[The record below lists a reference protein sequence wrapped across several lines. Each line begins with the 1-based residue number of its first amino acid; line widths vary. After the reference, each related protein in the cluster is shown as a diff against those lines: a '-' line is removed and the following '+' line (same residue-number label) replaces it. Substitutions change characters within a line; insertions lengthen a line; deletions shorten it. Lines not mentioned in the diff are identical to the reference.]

1 MKKLLGLDKK
11 TSVKL
16 GIWLILLV
24 LCGVFS
30 AVVWNGANNTLHT
43 LDTVSPNVLG
53 DTPISLSP
61 GSVLKQEFVIRG
73 RIGGLWTHL
82 HLDVSAS
89 EDYQGSVSVRLLNRE
104 TGEELLAGEWSQS
117 QLRETSTITLES
129 PESFYMQSGKYFV
142 IEITNHSDT
151 DPVLLYCNQDL
162 QTGRLQV
169 DDVSQNGFLN
179 FSVTRLDTYE
189 PSILFY
195 LALLAANAAVLIGGA
210 LVLFRNEIGRAH
222 V

>member
-73 RIGGLWTHL
+73 RIGGL
-82 HLDVSAS
+82 
-89 EDYQGSVSVRLLNRE
+89 
-104 TGEELLAGEWSQS
+104 
-117 QLRETSTITLES
+117 
-129 PESFYMQSGKYFV
+129 
-142 IEITNHSDT
+142 
-151 DPVLLYCNQDL
+151 
-162 QTGRLQV
+162 
-169 DDVSQNGFLN
+169 
-179 FSVTRLDTYE
+179 
-189 PSILFY
+189 
-195 LALLAANAAVLIGGA
+195 
-210 LVLFRNEIGRAH
+210 
-222 V
+222 